1 MIPLIMAAISMAQR
15 KAQNENNELNQLAQ
29 NGQNA
34 IQMPQQQQPSFQ
46 LPNRQPS
53 INSVFGNY

>member
-1 MIPLIMAAISMAQR
+1 MIPLIMAAISMAQK